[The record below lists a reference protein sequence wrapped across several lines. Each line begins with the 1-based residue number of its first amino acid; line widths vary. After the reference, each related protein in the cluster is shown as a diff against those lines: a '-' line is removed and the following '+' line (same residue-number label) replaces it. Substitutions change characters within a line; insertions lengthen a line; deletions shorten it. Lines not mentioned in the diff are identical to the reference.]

1 MSKMSQYGHMASKA
15 ELQSRVAELESDL
28 QRRNDKIME
37 LRDDLEI
44 LRELN
49 GRMREQLE
57 NGDAVFDAW
66 KEAFQMED
74 VGGELHWSF
83 TPGDIADDYT
93 KLRDDYNKLV
103 RRFVR
108 EVSTRSPGRPL
119 SASDAQV
126 DEVRRLRKDGLSL
139 RLIVA
144 ETNLGLRTVR
154 TIVEKDA
161 GTDRTSKREAEKR
174 KRMFDKMRA
183 REWRD
188 RKRSLDQLP
197 KRIAATQR
205 DGDELIKAAKGLA
218 DDA

>member
-1 MSKMSQYGHMASKA
+1 MASKA
-15 ELQSRVAELESDL
+15 ELLSRVAELVDDL
-28 QRRNDKIME
+28 RQRDDKITE
-37 LRDDLEI
+37 LRDDLDEQ
-44 LRELN
+44 RELN
-49 GRMREQLE
+49 GKMREHLE
-57 NGDAVFDAW
+57 DRKAIMDNVI
-66 KEAFQMED
+66 EAFGMEH
-74 VGGELHWSF
+74 VGDHMHF
-83 TPGDIADDYT
+83 RYAPGDVADKYNE
-93 KLRDDYNKLV
+93 LLGDYNNLV
-103 RRFVR
+103 GRWNR
-108 EVSTRSPGRPL
+108 EFAGRSPGRPL
-119 SASDAQV
+119 AASETQV

-154 TIVEKDA
+154 TIIEKDA

-205 DGDELIKAAKGLA
+205 DGDELIKAAKGLT
-218 DDA
+218 DDARRPLPT